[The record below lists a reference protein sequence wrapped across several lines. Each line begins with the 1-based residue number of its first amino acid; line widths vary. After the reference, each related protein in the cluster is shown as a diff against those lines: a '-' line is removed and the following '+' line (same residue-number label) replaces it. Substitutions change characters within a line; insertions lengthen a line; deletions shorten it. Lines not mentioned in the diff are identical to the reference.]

1 MHYSVPSGPDAYSQV
16 FLRLKHGAKLQSA
29 RYVLTGVLMTKVW
42 AKLQSAS
49 VSVDALVLL
58 AGVVF
63 IYLCLLCGQE
73 AVTQYRHE

>member
-1 MHYSVPSGPDAYSQV
+1 
-16 FLRLKHGAKLQSA
+16 
-29 RYVLTGVLMTKVW
+29 MTKVW

-63 IYLCLLCGQE
+63 MYLCLLCGQE